1 MSTVVANSGG
11 PGSSITLDPEI
22 VSMRDRYL
30 KALEGKPFDEMN
42 LLIQKQLETEG
53 EDIKRLSLLAARVYI
68 LRLRTLEL
76 RDEPTEHAMP
86 WSKAPEENNNKDKN
100 TKAAQAQNS
109 ENKDNEWRRL
119 RMIEAGEDAVFI
131 ARRLVISAAEDIG
144 LAEPNGLTVA
154 MAAQQAVSFVGMP
167 EGRIPLAEATI
178 YLACAPKSNSAY
190 KAIDK
195 ALEMVRSSRDEPI
208 PNHLRNAPTAL
219 MQKLGYGKDYEY
231 PHDKPDHFLK
241 RGNLPEAIKNHR
253 FYKPGNL
260 GSEKVSRQRLTEWW
274 GDRYKGE

>member
-100 TKAAQAQNS
+100 TEGAQAQNS

-119 RMIEAGEDAVFI
+119 RMIEAGEVNGVRFPPGIIIDVNAADGEKLVESKKAEYVDVDKSDENSETEENKADEGDKVTSDASDKTPDQNSEKAETETEAQDAVEDKEDNKQEP
-131 ARRLVISAAEDIG
+131 AE
-144 LAEPNGLTVA
+144 EKTEEVA
-154 MAAQQAVSFVGMP
+154 S
-167 EGRIPLAEATI
+167 EE
-178 YLACAPKSNSAY
+178 
-190 KAIDK
+190 
-195 ALEMVRSSRDEPI
+195 
-208 PNHLRNAPTAL
+208 
-219 MQKLGYGKDYEY
+219 GKDEENLADELKELSDTMSSEVDN
-231 PHDKPDHFLK
+231 DKK
-241 RGNLPEAIKNHR
+241 
-253 FYKPGNL
+253 
-260 GSEKVSRQRLTEWW
+260 
-274 GDRYKGE
+274 

>member
-86 WSKAPEENNNKDKN
+86 WSKVPEENNNKDKN
-100 TKAAQAQNS
+100 TEGAQAQNS

-119 RMIEAGEDAVFI
+119 RMIEAGEVNGVRFPPGIIIDVNATDGEKLVESKKAEYVDVDKSDENSETEENKADEGDKVTSDA
-131 ARRLVISAAEDIG
+131 SEEQTPAE
-144 LAEPNGLTVA
+144 N
-154 MAAQQAVSFVGMP
+154 
-167 EGRIPLAEATI
+167 
-178 YLACAPKSNSAY
+178 
-190 KAIDK
+190 
-195 ALEMVRSSRDEPI
+195 
-208 PNHLRNAPTAL
+208 
-219 MQKLGYGKDYEY
+219 
-231 PHDKPDHFLK
+231 
-241 RGNLPEAIKNHR
+241 
-253 FYKPGNL
+253 
-260 GSEKVSRQRLTEWW
+260 SEKVETETQ
-274 GDRYKGE
+274 DVVEAKTDNKDETAVENTEEVASEEVKDEENLADELKELSDTMSSEVDNDKK

>member
-100 TKAAQAQNS
+100 TEGAQAQNS

-119 RMIEAGEDAVFI
+119 RMIEAGEVNGVRFPPGIIIDVNATDGEKLVESKKAEYVDVDKSDENSETEENKADEGDKFTSDASEQTPAENSEKAETETEAQDAVEDKEDNKQEP
-131 ARRLVISAAEDIG
+131 AEEKTEEVASEEEKDEEN
-144 LAEPNGLTVA
+144 LADELKELSDTMSSEVDN
-154 MAAQQAVSFVGMP
+154 
-167 EGRIPLAEATI
+167 
-178 YLACAPKSNSAY
+178 
-190 KAIDK
+190 DK
-195 ALEMVRSSRDEPI
+195 
-208 PNHLRNAPTAL
+208 
-219 MQKLGYGKDYEY
+219 K
-231 PHDKPDHFLK
+231 
-241 RGNLPEAIKNHR
+241 
-253 FYKPGNL
+253 
-260 GSEKVSRQRLTEWW
+260 
-274 GDRYKGE
+274 

>member
-100 TKAAQAQNS
+100 TEGAQAQNS

-119 RMIEAGEDAVFI
+119 RMIEAGEVNGVRFPPGIIIDVNAADGEKLVESKKAEYVDVDKSDENSETEENKADEGDKVTSDASEQTPDENSEKAETETEAQDAVEDKEDNNKEP
-131 ARRLVISAAEDIG
+131 AEEKTEEVASEEGNDEEN
-144 LAEPNGLTVA
+144 LADELKELSDTMSSEVDN
-154 MAAQQAVSFVGMP
+154 
-167 EGRIPLAEATI
+167 
-178 YLACAPKSNSAY
+178 
-190 KAIDK
+190 DK
-195 ALEMVRSSRDEPI
+195 
-208 PNHLRNAPTAL
+208 
-219 MQKLGYGKDYEY
+219 K
-231 PHDKPDHFLK
+231 
-241 RGNLPEAIKNHR
+241 
-253 FYKPGNL
+253 
-260 GSEKVSRQRLTEWW
+260 
-274 GDRYKGE
+274 

>member
-100 TKAAQAQNS
+100 TEGEQAQNG

-119 RMIEAGEDAVFI
+119 RMIEAGEVNGVRFPPGIIIDVNATDGEKLVESKKAEYVDVDKSDKNSETEENKADEGDKVTSDASEQTPAENSEKAETETEAQDAV
-131 ARRLVISAAEDIG
+131 EDKKD
-144 LAEPNGLTVA
+144 N
-154 MAAQQAVSFVGMP
+154 
-167 EGRIPLAEATI
+167 
-178 YLACAPKSNSAY
+178 K
-190 KAIDK
+190 
-195 ALEMVRSSRDEPI
+195 DEP
-208 PNHLRNAPTAL
+208 A
-219 MQKLGYGKDYEY
+219 E
-231 PHDKPDHFLK
+231 
-241 RGNLPEAIKNHR
+241 
-253 FYKPGNL
+253 
-260 GSEKVSRQRLTEWW
+260 EKVEEVASEEVNDEENLADELKELSDTMSSEV
-274 GDRYKGE
+274 DNDKK

>member
-42 LLIQKQLETEG
+42 LLIQKQLEIEG

-100 TKAAQAQNS
+100 TEGAQAKNS

-119 RMIEAGEDAVFI
+119 RMIEAGEVNGVRFPPGIIIDVNATDGEKLVESQIAEYVEVDKSNENSETEENKADEGDKVTSDASEQTPAENSEKAETETQDAVE
-131 ARRLVISAAEDIG
+131 AKEYKKE
-144 LAEPNGLTVA
+144 EPADNNTEEVA
-154 MAAQQAVSFVGMP
+154 S
-167 EGRIPLAEATI
+167 EE
-178 YLACAPKSNSAY
+178 
-190 KAIDK
+190 
-195 ALEMVRSSRDEPI
+195 
-208 PNHLRNAPTAL
+208 
-219 MQKLGYGKDYEY
+219 GKDEENLADELQQLSDTMSSEADN
-231 PHDKPDHFLK
+231 DKK
-241 RGNLPEAIKNHR
+241 
-253 FYKPGNL
+253 
-260 GSEKVSRQRLTEWW
+260 
-274 GDRYKGE
+274 

>member
-100 TKAAQAQNS
+100 TEGAQAQNS

-119 RMIEAGEDAVFI
+119 RMIEAGEVNGVRFPPGIIIDVNATDGEKLVESKKAEYVDVDKSDENSETEENKADEGDKVTSDA
-131 ARRLVISAAEDIG
+131 SDKTPDENSEKAETETEAQEAVEDKEDNKQEP
-144 LAEPNGLTVA
+144 AEEKTEEVA
-154 MAAQQAVSFVGMP
+154 S
-167 EGRIPLAEATI
+167 EE
-178 YLACAPKSNSAY
+178 
-190 KAIDK
+190 
-195 ALEMVRSSRDEPI
+195 
-208 PNHLRNAPTAL
+208 
-219 MQKLGYGKDYEY
+219 GKDEENLADELKELSDTMSSEVDN
-231 PHDKPDHFLK
+231 DKK
-241 RGNLPEAIKNHR
+241 
-253 FYKPGNL
+253 
-260 GSEKVSRQRLTEWW
+260 
-274 GDRYKGE
+274 

>member
-100 TKAAQAQNS
+100 TEGAQAQNS

-119 RMIEAGEDAVFI
+119 RMIEAGEVNGVRFPPGIIIDVNATDGEKLVESKKAEYVDVEKSDENSETEENKADEGDKVTPVASEAQTPAENSEKAETEDQDAVEDKEDNKEEP
-131 ARRLVISAAEDIG
+131 AE
-144 LAEPNGLTVA
+144 EKKEEVA
-154 MAAQQAVSFVGMP
+154 S
-167 EGRIPLAEATI
+167 E
-178 YLACAPKSNSAY
+178 
-190 KAIDK
+190 D
-195 ALEMVRSSRDEPI
+195 
-208 PNHLRNAPTAL
+208 
-219 MQKLGYGKDYEY
+219 GKDEENLADELKELSETMTSEVDN
-231 PHDKPDHFLK
+231 DKK
-241 RGNLPEAIKNHR
+241 
-253 FYKPGNL
+253 
-260 GSEKVSRQRLTEWW
+260 
-274 GDRYKGE
+274 

>member
-42 LLIQKQLETEG
+42 LLIQKQLETEV

-100 TKAAQAQNS
+100 TEGAQAQNS

-119 RMIEAGEDAVFI
+119 RMIEAGEVNGVRFPPGIIIDVNATDGEKLVENKKAEYVDVDKSDKNSETEENKADEGDKFTSDASEQTPAENSEKAETETEAQDAV
-131 ARRLVISAAEDIG
+131 EDKEDNKK
-144 LAEPNGLTVA
+144 EPTEEKTEEVA
-154 MAAQQAVSFVGMP
+154 S
-167 EGRIPLAEATI
+167 EE
-178 YLACAPKSNSAY
+178 
-190 KAIDK
+190 
-195 ALEMVRSSRDEPI
+195 
-208 PNHLRNAPTAL
+208 
-219 MQKLGYGKDYEY
+219 GKDEENLADELKELSDTMSSEVDN
-231 PHDKPDHFLK
+231 DKK
-241 RGNLPEAIKNHR
+241 
-253 FYKPGNL
+253 
-260 GSEKVSRQRLTEWW
+260 
-274 GDRYKGE
+274 

>member
-86 WSKAPEENNNKDKN
+86 WSKAPEENNNKNKN
-100 TKAAQAQNS
+100 TEGSQAQNS

-119 RMIEAGEDAVFI
+119 RMIEAGEVNGVRFPPGIIIDVNAADGEKLVESKKAEYVDVDKSDENSETEENKADEGDKVTSDA
-131 ARRLVISAAEDIG
+131 SEQTPAEN
-144 LAEPNGLTVA
+144 LEKAETETEAQDVVEDKEDNKEEPAEENTKEVA
-154 MAAQQAVSFVGMP
+154 S
-167 EGRIPLAEATI
+167 EE
-178 YLACAPKSNSAY
+178 
-190 KAIDK
+190 
-195 ALEMVRSSRDEPI
+195 
-208 PNHLRNAPTAL
+208 
-219 MQKLGYGKDYEY
+219 GKDEENLADELKELSDTMSSEVDN
-231 PHDKPDHFLK
+231 DKK
-241 RGNLPEAIKNHR
+241 
-253 FYKPGNL
+253 
-260 GSEKVSRQRLTEWW
+260 
-274 GDRYKGE
+274 

>member
-1 MSTVVANSGG
+1 MSTVAANSGG

-100 TKAAQAQNS
+100 TEGAQAQNS

-119 RMIEAGEDAVFI
+119 RMIEAGEVNGVRFPPGIIIDVNATDGEKLVESKKAEYVDVDKSDKNSETEENKADEGEKVTSDASEQTPAENSEKAETETEAQDAV
-131 ARRLVISAAEDIG
+131 EDK
-144 LAEPNGLTVA
+144 EDN
-154 MAAQQAVSFVGMP
+154 
-167 EGRIPLAEATI
+167 
-178 YLACAPKSNSAY
+178 K
-190 KAIDK
+190 
-195 ALEMVRSSRDEPI
+195 DEP
-208 PNHLRNAPTAL
+208 A
-219 MQKLGYGKDYEY
+219 E
-231 PHDKPDHFLK
+231 
-241 RGNLPEAIKNHR
+241 
-253 FYKPGNL
+253 
-260 GSEKVSRQRLTEWW
+260 EKVEEVASEEVNDEENLADELKELSDTMSSEV
-274 GDRYKGE
+274 DNDKK

>member
-76 RDEPTEHAMP
+76 RDEPTENAMP
-86 WSKAPEENNNKDKN
+86 WSKALEENNNKDKN
-100 TKAAQAQNS
+100 TKSAQPQNS

-119 RMIEAGEDAVFI
+119 RMIEAGEVNGVRFPPGIIIDVNATDGEK
-131 ARRLVISAAEDIG
+131 LVESKKAEYVDVDKSDENSETEENKADEVTSDISEEQAPNKNLEKTETEAEEVKAKEDNKQETVEENTG
-144 LAEPNGLTVA
+144 EVASDEEKDEENLADELKELSDTMSSEVDN
-154 MAAQQAVSFVGMP
+154 
-167 EGRIPLAEATI
+167 
-178 YLACAPKSNSAY
+178 
-190 KAIDK
+190 DK
-195 ALEMVRSSRDEPI
+195 
-208 PNHLRNAPTAL
+208 
-219 MQKLGYGKDYEY
+219 K
-231 PHDKPDHFLK
+231 
-241 RGNLPEAIKNHR
+241 
-253 FYKPGNL
+253 
-260 GSEKVSRQRLTEWW
+260 
-274 GDRYKGE
+274 

>member
-100 TKAAQAQNS
+100 TEGAQAQNS

-119 RMIEAGEDAVFI
+119 RMIEAGEVNGVRFPPGIIIDVNATDGEKLVESKKAEYVDVDKFDENSETEENKADEGDKVTSGASEEQTPAENLQKAETEAQDAVEDKEDNKDET
-131 ARRLVISAAEDIG
+131 AE
-144 LAEPNGLTVA
+144 EKTEEVA
-154 MAAQQAVSFVGMP
+154 S
-167 EGRIPLAEATI
+167 EE
-178 YLACAPKSNSAY
+178 
-190 KAIDK
+190 
-195 ALEMVRSSRDEPI
+195 
-208 PNHLRNAPTAL
+208 
-219 MQKLGYGKDYEY
+219 GKDEVNLADELKELSDTMSSEVDN
-231 PHDKPDHFLK
+231 DKK
-241 RGNLPEAIKNHR
+241 
-253 FYKPGNL
+253 
-260 GSEKVSRQRLTEWW
+260 
-274 GDRYKGE
+274 